1 MAFDANPIVDRL
13 DEAFPDCFN
22 RLAPKPLKIGI
33 GQEVL
38 ALAGVHPL
46 LAEVTRT
53 QLRLALKLYT
63 RRFAYRKALAVG
75 GPRYGLDGQPDGE
88 VAPDQQEF
96 AKATLHPK
104 PSAKSAADQSAT
116 ATEPALPPIDQTALL
131 QEILAMAIPGKLEVT
146 VKINQLPQ
154 AKPSSAQT
162 MLFAIQA
169 EGKTVVVE
177 VKNKVWNNLKA
188 ANEKYPQWVAAIT
201 GKIGAGI
208 EGGFRL
214 DGPAVQVFEKKPKQ
228 DAAATVETKSPVVE
242 PKAPIVEPKP
252 PVVEPKPPEAIVVE
266 SPTANIGRV
275 KLTLKGRANP

>member
-1 MAFDANPIVDRL
+1 
-13 DEAFPDCFN
+13 
-22 RLAPKPLKIGI
+22 
-33 GQEVL
+33 
-38 ALAGVHPL
+38 
-46 LAEVTRT
+46 
-53 QLRLALKLYT
+53 
-63 RRFAYRKALAVG
+63 
-75 GPRYGLDGQPDGE
+75 
-88 VAPDQQEF
+88 
-96 AKATLHPK
+96 
-104 PSAKSAADQSAT
+104 
-116 ATEPALPPIDQTALL
+116 
-131 QEILAMAIPGKLEVT
+131 MAIPGKLEVT